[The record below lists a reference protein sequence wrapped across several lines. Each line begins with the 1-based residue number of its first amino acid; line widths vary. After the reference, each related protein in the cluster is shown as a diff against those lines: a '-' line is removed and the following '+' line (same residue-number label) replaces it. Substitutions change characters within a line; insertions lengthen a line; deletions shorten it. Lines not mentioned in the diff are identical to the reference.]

1 MRLARDRLIF
11 LCLAALD
18 DIVQHCATAPAAP
31 TPQFRAV
38 LATLYAL
45 GNLPERAAFDAVW
58 QSSQLAPSP
67 TLTEYQANH
76 RRMTELARLWPQV
89 CHQVGV
95 EPSTELTL
103 ALAALRRPTEDANQR
118 AARIMREIEHER
130 RVFDRHKRQKQ
141 QCTIRD

>member
-18 DIVQHCATAPAAP
+18 DVVQRCATAPVAP

-45 GNLPERAAFDAVW
+45 GDRPERAAFDAVW
-58 QSSQLAPSP
+58 RSSQLAPSH
-67 TLTEYQANH
+67 TLTEHQANH
-76 RRMTELARLWPQV
+76 RRMTDLARLWPQI

-103 ALAALRRPTEDANQR
+103 ALAAMRRPREDANAR
-118 AARIMREIEHER
+118 AARILREIEHER
-130 RVFDRHKRQKQ
+130 RVLDRHRRQKQ
-141 QCTIRD
+141 QCTIPG